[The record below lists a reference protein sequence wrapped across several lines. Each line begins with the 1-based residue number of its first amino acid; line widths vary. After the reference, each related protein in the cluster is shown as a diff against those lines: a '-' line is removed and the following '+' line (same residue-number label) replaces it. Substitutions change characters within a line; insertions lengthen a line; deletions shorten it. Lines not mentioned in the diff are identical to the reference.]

1 MPSGYPSGIV
11 KKQIYCPHCMKT
23 LNEDNYYTFKNG
35 DKDSWCKTCRTL
47 HINNWEPDTFTPILK
62 MFDVPYIPAEWNTL
76 RDRAYAKD
84 PKKMTPRS
92 VFGKYLSKMKL
103 KQFKDFTWAD
113 TERLQEEARLRQE
126 EHQKQQAAQ
135 MEEITKSYEAGELTA
150 EQYQHY
156 VDMNKPEEQFEV
168 ALGTDGKPAIF
179 NSAETP
185 FEKVDIPDVGMDLTD
200 EDKIYLALK
209 WGKLYT
215 AADWVWLE
223 QKYNDFMN
231 SFDIQGAA
239 RIDTLVFI
247 CKTSLKMHQ
256 ALDVG
261 DIDTYQ
267 KLSKVY
273 DAQMKAAKFTE
284 AQRKEEKSGEFDS
297 VGQIVYF
304 CEKEGGKIP
313 RYDTSPNS
321 PTYDKI
327 DEKIDN
333 LKRYLRELV
342 ERDPTISQQIENYMK
357 KKEISAE
364 MSADAQYAAAQ
375 GLENLE
381 LSDEDFQN
389 YNDFI
394 ESQKE
399 ADE

>member
-84 PKKMTPRS
+84 PKKMTPMS

-261 DIDTYQ
+261 DIDIYQ

-297 VGQIVYF
+297 VGQIV
-304 CEKEGGKIP
+304 
-313 RYDTSPNS
+313 TS
-321 PTYDKI
+321 
-327 DEKIDN
+327 
-333 LKRYLRELV
+333 V
-342 ERDPTISQQIENYMK
+342 K
-357 KKEISAE
+357 KKVGRYQDTILHLILQL
-364 MSADAQYAAAQ
+364 M
-375 GLENLE
+375 
-381 LSDEDFQN
+381 
-389 YNDFI
+389 I
-394 ESQKE
+394 R
-399 ADE
+399 